1 MAILSKLIYRINAK
15 QSLTKSQE
23 AFFFFLVEIESD
35 PKFMWK
41 CKETRI
47 AKTVL
52 KNKKHFGRLSHL
64 ISGWYY
70 EAIVIITIWF
80 QHKDRHT
87 DQCNKIGSHN

>member
-1 MAILSKLIYRINAK
+1 
-15 QSLTKSQE
+15 
-23 AFFFFLVEIESD
+23 
-35 PKFMWK
+35 MWK

-47 AKTVL
+47 AKTIL
-52 KNKKHFGRLSHL
+52 KNKKHIGRLSHL

-87 DQCNKIGSHN
+87 DQCNKIESHN

>member
-1 MAILSKLIYRINAK
+1 MAILSKLIYRFNAK

-23 AFFFFLVEIESD
+23 AFFFLVEIEAD

-47 AKTVL
+47 ATTIL
-52 KNKKHFGRLSHL
+52 KNKKHGRLSHL

-70 EAIVIITIWF
+70 EAIVIIKIWF
-80 QHKDRHT
+80 QHKDRHI
-87 DQCNKIGSHN
+87 DQCNKIESHN